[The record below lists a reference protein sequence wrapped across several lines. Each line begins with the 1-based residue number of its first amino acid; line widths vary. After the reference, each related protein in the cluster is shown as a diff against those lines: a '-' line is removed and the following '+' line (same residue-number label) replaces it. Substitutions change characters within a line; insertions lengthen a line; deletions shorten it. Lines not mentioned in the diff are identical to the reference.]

1 MPAWLGHAGTL
12 HSTSKTIT
20 LLQAKGVVTLKQS
33 RRDFVK
39 AGSASLIYGSI
50 YKRLNAQTLKVPLG
64 LQLYSVR
71 ELLPKDYD
79 GTLKQLGA
87 IGFREVEAAGYYN
100 HSAAQVKQAMSNAGL
115 HLASAHYSSDDL
127 HQKLDEIIAF
137 NKEVGVSYL
146 ICSFP
151 GFKDPSRVKNLSNK
165 QRVNAFTLED
175 WRWNAEQFNT
185 IGKKVNAAGLK
196 FGYHNH
202 SMEFR
207 KTDGV
212 VPYDELLRL
221 TDPAHVTMEMD
232 CGWVVVGGGNPV
244 EYLRKYPTRITMLHV
259 KDFKDITA
267 ASSMDNVPTIVEL
280 GQGSIDYRPIFQQ
293 AAKSGTVKHC
303 FVEQEGYNVPP
314 MEGLKIDAD
323 YMHKLG
329 VS

>member
-1 MPAWLGHAGTL
+1 
-12 HSTSKTIT
+12 
-20 LLQAKGVVTLKQS
+20 LKQS

-39 AGSASLIYGSI
+39 AGSAALIYSSFHSSI
-50 YKRLNAQTLKVPLG
+50 LYAQALKVPLG

-71 ELLPKDYD
+71 ELLPKDYE

-87 IGFREVEAAGYYN
+87 IGFREVESAGYYN
-100 HSAAQVKQAMSNAGL
+100 HSADQVKQAMSSAGL
-115 HLASAHYSSDDL
+115 HLVSAHYGSDDL
-127 HQKLDEIIAF
+127 HQKLDEILDFSKA
-137 NKEVGVSYL
+137 VGVSYI

-151 GFKDPSRVKNLSNK
+151 GFKDPSRVKNMTNK
-165 QRVNAFTLED
+165 ERSGSFTLED
-175 WRWNAEQFNT
+175 WRWNAEQFNS
-185 IGKKVNAAGLK
+185 IGTKVSAAGLK

-202 SMEFR
+202 TMEFH

-232 CGWVVVGGGNPV
+232 CGWVTVGGANPID
-244 EYLRKYPTRITMLHV
+244 YLRKYPTRISMLHA
-259 KDFKDITA
+259 KDFKGITA
-267 ASSMDNVPTIVEL
+267 ASSIVNVPTIVEL
-280 GQGSIDYRPIFQQ
+280 GQGTIDYRPIFAA
-293 AAKSGTVKHC
+293 AAKTGMVKHC

-329 VS
+329 IG